1 MTLTG
6 ARGGALLG
14 GGCSYPSGASGWVH
28 LLPVRSHLVC
38 LLPSGGGRP
47 LLWGHGPCL
56 AEARSSGC
64 AWLSL
69 SPATPTDT
77 SSGQQVLRSRGQKRV
92 HRSKWRQSW
101 WWVPWW
107 RYPGCRGAGC
117 GLSGRGHGHVVHH
130 WGHP

>member
-14 GGCSYPSGASGWVH
+14 GGCSYPSGASRGVH

-77 SSGQQVLRSRGQKRV
+77 SSGQQVLRS
-92 HRSKWRQSW
+92 
-101 WWVPWW
+101 
-107 RYPGCRGAGC
+107 GAGNVYI
-117 GLSGRGHGHVVHH
+117 GPSGGSPGGGYLGGGTPDAEELAVVSVEEAMAV
-130 WGHP
+130 